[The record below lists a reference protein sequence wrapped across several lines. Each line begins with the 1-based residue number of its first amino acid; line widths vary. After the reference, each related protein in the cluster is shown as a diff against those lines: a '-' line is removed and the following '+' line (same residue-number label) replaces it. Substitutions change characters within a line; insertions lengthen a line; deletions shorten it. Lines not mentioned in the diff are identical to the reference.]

1 MKKLVQEAV
10 YPNNPVNTSDK
21 QWRNAQHRGMASFW
35 MPAVQI
41 RVAVQK

>member
-21 QWRNAQHRGMASFW
+21 QRRDAQHRGMAPPR
-35 MPAVQI
+35 MPTVQI
-41 RVAVQK
+41 RVAVQE